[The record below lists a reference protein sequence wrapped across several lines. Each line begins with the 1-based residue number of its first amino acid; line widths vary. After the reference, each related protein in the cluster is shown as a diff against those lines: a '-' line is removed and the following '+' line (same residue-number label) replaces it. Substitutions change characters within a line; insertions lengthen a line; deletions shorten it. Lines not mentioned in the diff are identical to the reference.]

1 MSELN
6 ESQWQTAHIMAR
18 LLVQAKMDKNE
29 LKKANA
35 YLRAYVDVADGGE
48 RFFKY
53 LQNLVHG
60 GDKISHSKRTPD
72 YYRSLD
78 EVCVKYLKSVQSTP
92 QSMLDILGW
101 VGRLMHYY
109 EGKPIA
115 ELIDAPIE
123 VTVMS
128 SRQSEI
134 AQAAASQEF
143 SMDQEI
149 EAKVTKIAGNKVSYE
164 ILGVI
169 RLTEKEPKKAALLTV
184 NQIVRVRIVSLKDD
198 GGIKSVKLVC
208 SCLDPTICNF
218 KDKT

>member
-29 LKKANA
+29 LKKATA
-35 YLRAYVDVADGGE
+35 YLRAYVDAADGGE

-60 GDKISHSKRTPD
+60 GDKIGHSKRTVD

-78 EVCVKYLKSVQSTP
+78 EVCVKYLKPVQSTP

-101 VGRLMHYY
+101 VGRLIHYY

-115 ELIDAPIE
+115 ELMDAPIE

-128 SRQSEI
+128 SRQAEL
-134 AQAAASQEF
+134 AQAAQ
-143 SMDQEI
+143 SMDWSI
-149 EAKVTKIAGNKVSYE
+149 GMVVTADITNIDGNKVTYTLPGQIKISQ
-164 ILGVI
+164 
-169 RLTEKEPKKAALLTV
+169 KEPKRFKELLIGGV
-184 NQIVRVRIVSLKDD
+184 IQVEIMELRDIGLPKKVKIVD
-198 GGIKSVKLVC
+198 
-208 SCLDPTICNF
+208 
-218 KDKT
+218 